1 MKIFNSPSI
10 VNKPNYHKVNFK
22 SAPIAPVIQTQV
34 QNVVANNATRGL
46 FAKLAGIAGLTSIIA
61 WVKTLSSEKFS
72 QENLNKLDIIDTKW
86 TSKANE
92 LFLNPNT
99 TQQYLDVVSKVDDAE
114 SVLWTEAL
122 LAESKLDS
130 EDNLDLAVQKQNLFL
145 DEKSNSTFLSVS
157 ANKTVKS
164 ILAQINALVSANEE
178 VKAEVMSKIEDKLNS
193 LINQA
198 EELKNSEKTAEVYS
212 KLSNIAKMFT
222 LTTLLSSEPKAED
235 EIVEVIEPVSEAV
248 EGLEEPTVVVEME
261 NVTPIAEIVE
271 PKIAEEPKI
280 VEETKGAEEPKIVEE
295 TKGAEEPAASVETPK
310 LKVVGRIDLS
320 AFSKKEAKV
329 KPELKEEIQAQ
340 NEIPAKHEE
349 FVKETFLKAFGKK
362 SKVKPEMYYPFM
374 DDIKRI
380 YDSYYEEKEKNA
392 NLFLKLLAEDNKTL
406 ALDNYIRL
414 TKGQK
419 TRIEFINFLTIESI
433 KQKNGGSI
441 TPEEFA
447 LINDYKDSVFK
458 YFTARDDEI
467 EVAFCNGVSAEK
479 RLEFIKDLYK
489 MAFNKTSSDM
499 HSGEA
504 PITIRTAD
512 VIEDISYRY
521 AKNNEDYPNSLA
533 YLGVN
538 DEDLDIVMEALSVSE
553 TITVMKEYLS
563 NAKYRAKLEALTEIL
578 NNEDFDN
585 FIDRP
590 HSRMRVVERFVFDDS
605 KNLYKNT
612 FQLMK
617 KTSTEIKKIR
627 AAIEKTEKIS
637 FTNYSAQTTV
647 NGKKET
653 IYGPRVKVK
662 DYTIAINDAAQIHT
676 IW

>member
-1 MKIFNSPSI
+1 M
-10 VNKPNYHKVNFK
+10 NFK
-22 SAPIAPVIQTQV
+22 SAPIAPVLQSQV

-61 WVKTLSSEKFS
+61 WVKALSGEKSS
-72 QENLNKLDIIDTKW
+72 QENLNKLDIIDTNW
-86 TSKANE
+86 TNKANE

-99 TQQYLDVVSKVDDAE
+99 TQDYLDVVSKVDDAE

-122 LAESKLDS
+122 LADSKLGS
-130 EDNLDLAVQKQNLFL
+130 EDNLDLAEQKQNLFL

-178 VKAEVMSKIEDKLNS
+178 VKVEVMSKIEDKLNS

-198 EELKNSEKTAEVYS
+198 EELQNSEKTAEVYS
-212 KLSNIAKMFT
+212 KLANIAKMFT
-222 LTTLLSSEPKAED
+222 LTTLISSEPKAED
-235 EIVEVIEPVSEAV
+235 EIVEVIEPASDVVESPEKPAV
-248 EGLEEPTVVVEME
+248 VIEME
-261 NVTPIAEIVE
+261 NVTPVAEVAE
-271 PKIAEEPKI
+271 PKIAEESKA
-280 VEETKGAEEPKIVEE
+280 VEETKVAEEPV
-295 TKGAEEPAASVETPK
+295 ASVETPK
-310 LKVVGRIDLS
+310 LKVVGKIDLS
-320 AFSKKEAKV
+320 AFSKKGAKV
-329 KPELKEEIQAQ
+329 KPEIKEEVQAK

-349 FVKETFLKAFGKK
+349 FINETFLKAFGKK

-419 TRIEFINFLTIESI
+419 TRIEFINFLAIESI

-441 TPEEFA
+441 TSEEFA

-458 YFTARDDEI
+458 YFTAKDDEI
-467 EVAFCNGVSAEK
+467 EVAFCNGVTAEK
-479 RLEFIKDLYK
+479 RLEFIRDLYK
-489 MAFNKTSSDM
+489 IAFNKTSEDM

-504 PITIRTAD
+504 PIEIKIAD

-521 AKNNEDYPNSLA
+521 AKNNEDYPNTLA
-533 YLGVN
+533 YLGIDN
-538 DEDLDIVMEALSVSE
+538 EDLDIALEDLPLGEA
-553 TITVMKEYLS
+553 TNVMKEYLS

-590 HSRMRVVERFVFDDS
+590 HSRMRVVERFVFEDP
-605 KNLYKNT
+605 KNLDKNS

-627 AAIEKTEKIS
+627 AAIEKNEKIS
-637 FTNYSAQTTV
+637 FTNYKAQTTV

-653 IYGPRVKVK
+653 IYGPRVSVK

>member
-1 MKIFNSPSI
+1 M
-10 VNKPNYHKVNFK
+10 
-22 SAPIAPVIQTQV
+22 
-34 QNVVANNATRGL
+34 
-46 FAKLAGIAGLTSIIA
+46 
-61 WVKTLSSEKFS
+61 
-72 QENLNKLDIIDTKW
+72 
-86 TSKANE
+86 
-92 LFLNPNT
+92 FLNPNT
-99 TQQYLDVVSKVDDAE
+99 TKEYLDVVSHVDDTE
-114 SVLWTEAL
+114 SILWTEAL
-122 LAESKLDS
+122 LAESKLDK
-130 EDNLDLAVQKQNLFL
+130 EDNFDLAEQKQNLFL

-178 VKAEVMSKIEDKLNS
+178 VKVEVMSKIEDKLNS

-198 EELKNSEKTAEVYS
+198 EELQNSEKTAEVYS
-212 KLSNIAKMFT
+212 KLANIAKMFT
-222 LTTLLSSEPKAED
+222 LTTLISSEPKAED
-235 EIVEVIEPVSEAV
+235 EIVEVIEPASDVVESPEKPAV
-248 EGLEEPTVVVEME
+248 VIEME
-261 NVTPIAEIVE
+261 NVTPVAEVAE
-271 PKIAEEPKI
+271 PKIAEESKA
-280 VEETKGAEEPKIVEE
+280 VEETKVAEEPV
-295 TKGAEEPAASVETPK
+295 ASVETPK
-310 LKVVGRIDLS
+310 LKVVGKIDLS
-320 AFSKKEAKV
+320 AFSKKGAKV
-329 KPELKEEIQAQ
+329 KPEIKEEVQAK

-349 FVKETFLKAFGKK
+349 FINETFLKAFGKK

-419 TRIEFINFLTIESI
+419 TRIEFINFLAIESI

-441 TPEEFA
+441 TSEEFA
-447 LINDYKDSVFK
+447 FINDYKDSVFK
-458 YFTARDDEI
+458 YFTAKDDEI
-467 EVAFCNGVSAEK
+467 EVAFCNGVTAEK
-479 RLEFIKDLYK
+479 RLEFIRDLYK
-489 MAFNKTSSDM
+489 IAFNKTSEDM
-499 HSGEA
+499 LSGEA
-504 PITIRTAD
+504 PIEIKIAD

-521 AKNNEDYPNSLA
+521 AKNNEDYPNTLA
-533 YLGVN
+533 YLGIDN
-538 DEDLDIVMEALSVSE
+538 EDLDIALEDLPLGEA
-553 TITVMKEYLS
+553 TNVMKEYLS

-590 HSRMRVVERFVFDDS
+590 HSRMRVVERFVFEDP
-605 KNLYKNT
+605 KNLDKNS

-627 AAIEKTEKIS
+627 AAIEKNEKIS
-637 FTNYSAQTTV
+637 FTNYKAQTTV

-653 IYGPRVKVK
+653 IYGPRVSVK

>member
-22 SAPIAPVIQTQV
+22 SAPITPALQSQV

-61 WVKTLSSEKFS
+61 WAQALSGEKSS
-72 QENLNKLDIIDTKW
+72 QENLNKLDIIDTNW
-86 TSKANE
+86 TNKANE

-99 TQQYLDVVSKVDDAE
+99 TQEYLDVVSKVDDAE

-122 LAESKLDS
+122 LADSKLDS
-130 EDNLDLAVQKQNLFL
+130 EDNLDLAEQKQKLFL
-145 DEKSNSTFLSVS
+145 DENSNSTFLSVS

-198 EELKNSEKTAEVYS
+198 EELQNSEKTAEVYS
-212 KLSNIAKMFT
+212 KLANIAKMFT
-222 LTTLLSSEPKAED
+222 LTTLVPSEPKAED
-235 EIVEVIEPVSEAV
+235 AIVEVIEPVSSAV
-248 EGLEEPTVVVEME
+248 KNPEESAVVVEME
-261 NVTPIAEIVE
+261 NVTPAAEIVE

-280 VEETKGAEEPKIVEE
+280 VEETKVAEEPVV
-295 TKGAEEPAASVETPK
+295 SVEAPK
-310 LKVVGRIDLS
+310 LKVVGKIDLS
-320 AFSKKEAKV
+320 AFSKKGAKV
-329 KPELKEEIQAQ
+329 KPEVKEEIQVK

-349 FVKETFLKAFGKK
+349 FINETFLKAFGKK

-419 TRIEFINFLTIESI
+419 TRIEFINFLAIESI

-441 TPEEFA
+441 TSEEFA
-447 LINDYKDSVFK
+447 LLNNYKDSVFK

-467 EVAFCNGVSAEK
+467 EVAFCNGVTAEK
-479 RLEFIKDLYK
+479 RLEFIRDLYK
-489 MAFNKTSSDM
+489 IAFNKTSDDL

-504 PITIRTAD
+504 PIAIRTAD

-538 DEDLDIVMEALSVSE
+538 DEDIDIAMEDLSVQE

-590 HSRMRVVERFVFDDS
+590 HSRMRVVERFVFDDP
-605 KNLYKNT
+605 KNLDKNT

-627 AAIEKTEKIS
+627 AALEKTEKIS
-637 FTNYSAQTTV
+637 FTNYKAQTTV

-653 IYGPRVKVK
+653 IYGPRVSVK

>member
-1 MKIFNSPSI
+1 
-10 VNKPNYHKVNFK
+10 
-22 SAPIAPVIQTQV
+22 
-34 QNVVANNATRGL
+34 
-46 FAKLAGIAGLTSIIA
+46 
-61 WVKTLSSEKFS
+61 
-72 QENLNKLDIIDTKW
+72 
-86 TSKANE
+86 
-92 LFLNPNT
+92 
-99 TQQYLDVVSKVDDAE
+99 
-114 SVLWTEAL
+114 
-122 LAESKLDS
+122 
-130 EDNLDLAVQKQNLFL
+130 
-145 DEKSNSTFLSVS
+145 
-157 ANKTVKS
+157 
-164 ILAQINALVSANEE
+164 
-178 VKAEVMSKIEDKLNS
+178 
-193 LINQA
+193 
-198 EELKNSEKTAEVYS
+198 
-212 KLSNIAKMFT
+212 
-222 LTTLLSSEPKAED
+222 
-235 EIVEVIEPVSEAV
+235 
-248 EGLEEPTVVVEME
+248 
-261 NVTPIAEIVE
+261 
-271 PKIAEEPKI
+271 
-280 VEETKGAEEPKIVEE
+280 
-295 TKGAEEPAASVETPK
+295 
-310 LKVVGRIDLS
+310 
-320 AFSKKEAKV
+320 
-329 KPELKEEIQAQ
+329 
-340 NEIPAKHEE
+340 
-349 FVKETFLKAFGKK
+349 
-362 SKVKPEMYYPFM
+362 MYYPFM

-419 TRIEFINFLTIESI
+419 TRIEFINFLAIESI

-441 TPEEFA
+441 TSEEFA
-447 LINDYKDSVFK
+447 LLNNYKDSVFK

-467 EVAFCNGVSAEK
+467 EVAFCNGVPAEK
-479 RLEFIKDLYK
+479 RLEFIRDLYK
-489 MAFNKTSSDM
+489 IAFNKTSDDM

-504 PITIRTAD
+504 PIAIRTAD

-538 DEDLDIVMEALSVSE
+538 DEDIDIAMEDLSVQE

-590 HSRMRVVERFVFDDS
+590 HSRMRVVERFVFDDP
-605 KNLYKNT
+605 KNLDKNT

-627 AAIEKTEKIS
+627 AALEKTEKIS
-637 FTNYSAQTTV
+637 FTNYKAQTMV

-653 IYGPRVKVK
+653 IYGPRVSVK

>member
-1 MKIFNSPSI
+1 M
-10 VNKPNYHKVNFK
+10 
-22 SAPIAPVIQTQV
+22 
-34 QNVVANNATRGL
+34 
-46 FAKLAGIAGLTSIIA
+46 
-61 WVKTLSSEKFS
+61 
-72 QENLNKLDIIDTKW
+72 
-86 TSKANE
+86 
-92 LFLNPNT
+92 
-99 TQQYLDVVSKVDDAE
+99 
-114 SVLWTEAL
+114 
-122 LAESKLDS
+122 
-130 EDNLDLAVQKQNLFL
+130 
-145 DEKSNSTFLSVS
+145 
-157 ANKTVKS
+157 
-164 ILAQINALVSANEE
+164 
-178 VKAEVMSKIEDKLNS
+178 
-193 LINQA
+193 
-198 EELKNSEKTAEVYS
+198 
-212 KLSNIAKMFT
+212 
-222 LTTLLSSEPKAED
+222 
-235 EIVEVIEPVSEAV
+235 
-248 EGLEEPTVVVEME
+248 
-261 NVTPIAEIVE
+261 
-271 PKIAEEPKI
+271 
-280 VEETKGAEEPKIVEE
+280 VEETKVTEEPVV
-295 TKGAEEPAASVETPK
+295 SVEAPK
-310 LKVVGRIDLS
+310 LKVVGKIDLS
-320 AFSKKEAKV
+320 AFSKKGVKV

-349 FVKETFLKAFGKK
+349 FVRETFLKAFGKK

-419 TRIEFINFLTIESI
+419 TRIEFINFLAIESI

-441 TPEEFA
+441 TSEEFA
-447 LINDYKDSVFK
+447 LLNNYKDSVFK

-479 RLEFIKDLYK
+479 RLEFIRDLYK
-489 MAFNKTSSDM
+489 IAFNKTSDDM

-504 PITIRTAD
+504 PIAIRTAD

-538 DEDLDIVMEALSVSE
+538 DEDIDIAMEDLSVQE

-563 NAKYRAKLEALTEIL
+563 NAKYRAKLESLTEIL

-590 HSRMRVVERFVFDDS
+590 HSRMRVVERFVFDDP
-605 KNLYKNT
+605 KNLDKNA
-612 FQLMK
+612 FQLKK
-617 KTSTEIKKIR
+617 KTTSEIKKIR
-627 AAIEKTEKIS
+627 AALEKTEKIS
-637 FTNYSAQTTV
+637 FTNYKAQTMV

-653 IYGPRVKVK
+653 IYGPRVSVK